1 MKANLRIKPN
11 SSYYRCALSWY
22 EGGKLRRK
30 EISTGVP
37 VKGNNKRKAEQ
48 RCEELRKEY
57 EQKYEGLNL
66 SSCRAN
72 DIMFHEYMESWLET
86 EKRFIRETTY
96 YGYKKVVSRHIVP
109 YFKNK
114 NISLIDLSPM
124 HLQEYYNYKLD
135 SGLRPSTVKRHHAN
149 IRKALQ
155 DALSQNIIPYN
166 AADRTKLPSA
176 KKYHANTYN
185 DQQITELLKI
195 SKGTPIESAVILCI
209 YYGLRR
215 GEVCGLRWSDVD
227 LENRILH
234 IASTR
239 TTAASGEVFQ
249 NTAKTKSSIREMPI
263 NDVIFKYLTEL
274 KAKQQKNKE
283 FLENEYDQSDFVC
296 CWDDGEPLKVSYVSH
311 AFGTLLKKNN
321 LPHIRLHDLRHSCAT
336 NLLKKGV
343 DLKIIQE
350 YLGHSTIA
358 TTANF
363 YLHPDM
369 EQKKD
374 AIERLSDAFNI

>member
-1 MKANLRIKPN
+1 MR
-11 SSYYRCALSWY
+11 
-22 EGGKLRRK
+22 
-30 EISTGVP
+30 
-37 VKGNNKRKAEQ
+37 Q
-48 RCEELRKEY
+48 EY

-72 DIMFHEYMESWLET
+72 EVTFDEYMESWLET

-96 YGYKKVVSRHIVP
+96 YGYKKVVTRHIVP
-109 YFKNK
+109 YFKDK
-114 NISLIDLSPM
+114 KILLIDLSPI
-124 HLQEYYNYKLD
+124 HLQEYYNFKLD
-135 SGLRPSTVKRHHAN
+135 NGLSAATVRRHHAN

-166 AADRTKLPSA
+166 PADRTKLPSA
-176 KKYHANTYN
+176 EKYHANTYN
-185 DQQITELLKI
+185 DQQISELLRV
-195 SKGTPIESAVILCI
+195 SKGTPLESAVILCI

-227 LENRILH
+227 LTNRILH
-234 IASTR
+234 ITSTR
-239 TTAASGEVFQ
+239 TTANGEIFQ
-249 NTAKTKSSIREMPI
+249 NATKTKSSARELPI
-263 NDVIFKYLTEL
+263 NDAIFKYLTEL

-283 FLENEYDQSDFVC
+283 FLGEKYDNSDFVC
-296 CWDDGEPLKVSYVSH
+296 CWDDGQPLKVNYVSQ
-311 AFGTLLKKNN
+311 AFPTLLKNNN

-350 YLGHSTIA
+350 YLGHSTIS

-374 AIERLSDAFNI
+374 AIERLSQAFTI